1 MQTCLVRNTEWKEI
15 VKTLARIIPKGEYI
29 KIFCMKLHRYEG
41 KQFSKA
47 THALIF

>member
-1 MQTCLVRNTEWKEI
+1 MQTCLVRNTERKEI
-15 VKTLARIIPKGEYI
+15 VKTLARIIPKWEYI
-29 KIFCMKLHRYEG
+29 KNCCMRHHRYEG